1 MDINANPSDN
11 FTGLLQRKAQRSLTI
26 LQQRASVVNGKL
38 SAIDLIIKDASRT
51 RRAIID
57 GGGKLLEWLFG
68 TATDERLNKIN
79 DKVGRVSTHQKE
91 ITHLLAEQATVLN
104 ETLWE
109 SRAELELINRVND
122 KNNALNLRLLDLA
135 HYAHDQ
141 EAVEN
146 GRWVAWALLEEGL
159 ESAKTT
165 LLWLE
170 GLVVDLNLSLEALA
184 AGKLPP
190 QLLAPSRLENALEDL
205 TRQLPKGWEM
215 VTSSRSGR
223 AWSVYHDAQVFTAR
237 YDGKLRIFAQIP
249 IQNRMFQYH
258 LLRVFAMPFILNSSN
273 LMIVNGLPRVL
284 AVASD
289 LQTFI
294 ELTEMDVKGCFTQS
308 QSNCT
313 IHAGILKK
321 NRPSCAF
328 ALHQKDTRSADE
340 WCTTRTTTEKGLT
353 AAYLGER
360 TWALSTFTEQKLVTS

>member
-1 MDINANPSDN
+1 MNINSNPPDN

-79 DKVGRVSTHQKE
+79 DKVGRLSTHQKE

-141 EAVEN
+141 KAVEN

-159 ESAKTT
+159 ESAETT

-190 QLLAPSRLENALEDL
+190 QLLAPSRLENTLEDL

-258 LLRVFAMPFILNSSN
+258 LLRVSAMPFILNSSN
-273 LMIVNGLPRVL
+273 LMIFNWLPRVL

-289 LQTFI
+289 LQTFS
-294 ELTEMDVKGCFTQS
+294 ELTKMDVKGCFTQS
-308 QSNCT
+308 QSTCY
-313 IHAGILKK
+313 
-321 NRPSCAF
+321 
-328 ALHQKDTRSADE
+328 
-340 WCTTRTTTEKGLT
+340 TRT
-353 AAYLGER
+353 
-360 TWALSTFTEQKLVTS
+360 F